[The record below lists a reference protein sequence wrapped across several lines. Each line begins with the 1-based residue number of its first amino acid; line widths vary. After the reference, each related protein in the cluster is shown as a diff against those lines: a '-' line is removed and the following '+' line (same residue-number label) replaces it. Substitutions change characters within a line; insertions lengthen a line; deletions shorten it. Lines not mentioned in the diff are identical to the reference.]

1 MERQAFGSRGPLE
14 NLSGARQKT
23 DPLTTISMEA
33 HMAAK
38 RYPLPKRF
46 NAALSEKACARLRDI
61 NAVTGFGN
69 NYCLAVVLENLDEV
83 VATKK
88 LD

>member
-1 MERQAFGSRGPLE
+1 
-14 NLSGARQKT
+14 
-23 DPLTTISMEA
+23 
-33 HMAAK
+33 MAAK

-46 NAALSEKACARLRDI
+46 NAALSEKAYARLRDI

>member
-1 MERQAFGSRGPLE
+1 
-14 NLSGARQKT
+14 
-23 DPLTTISMEA
+23 
-33 HMAAK
+33 
-38 RYPLPKRF
+38 
-46 NAALSEKACARLRDI
+46 
-61 NAVTGFGN
+61 VTGFGN